1 MKKSVLLLL
10 MFTITIISVN
20 GQELKTTVKSAAGDS
35 TTIAFTETTH
45 GYGTMTKGADGNYT
59 FTFKNTGSLPL
70 VLTNVKSSCGC
81 TVATWPREPIAP
93 GKTGE
98 IKVKYDTNRAGP
110 FQKTITVTSNA
121 KTTVLIIKGTVQ

>member
-1 MKKSVLLLL
+1 MKKSVLLFL
-10 MFTITIISVN
+10 MFTIAIISVN
-20 GQELKTTVKSAAGDS
+20 GQELQTTVKSAAGDS
-35 TTIAFTETTH
+35 TTIVFTETTH
-45 GYGTMTKGADGNYT
+45 DYGTMTKGADGNYT

-93 GKTGE
+93 EKTGE
-98 IKVKYDTNRAGP
+98 IKVKYDTNRVGP

-121 KTTVLIIKGTVQ
+121 KTTVLTIKGTVK